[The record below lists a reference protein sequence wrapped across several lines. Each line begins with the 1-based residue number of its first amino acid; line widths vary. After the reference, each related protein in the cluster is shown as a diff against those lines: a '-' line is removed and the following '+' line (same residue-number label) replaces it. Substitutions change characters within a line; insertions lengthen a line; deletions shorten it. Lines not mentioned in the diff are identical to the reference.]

1 MPHFGEQFFS
11 EDFRR
16 RSIAEACAR
25 RGIELVT
32 DLNEVAVGRR

>member
-1 MPHFGEQFFS
+1 MPHLREQFLS

-16 RSIAEACAR
+16 RSIAEAFAR

-32 DLNEVAVGRR
+32 DLHEVGVGNR